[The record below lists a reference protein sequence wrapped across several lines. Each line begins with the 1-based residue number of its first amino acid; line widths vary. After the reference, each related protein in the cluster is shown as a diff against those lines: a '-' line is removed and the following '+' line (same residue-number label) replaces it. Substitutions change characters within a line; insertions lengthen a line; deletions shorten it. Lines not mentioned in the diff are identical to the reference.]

1 MSVNSEDF
9 LLAAEQLLNNGSHE
23 IDYRNCIS
31 RAYYSSFHA
40 LAPLSSHLPPAANY
54 QPKGSHDEKISK
66 LTRCSSNQPEAKTLK
81 AVGYE
86 IQKRK
91 AQRVKADYYIDDTIV
106 RSDAEEQL
114 LKAKF
119 LLKQIANLKTTLYI
133 P

>member
-1 MSVNSEDF
+1 MRVNSDDF

-31 RAYYSSFHA
+31 RAYYASFHA
-40 LAPLSSHLPPAANY
+40 LAPLSNQLPAAANY
-54 QPKGSHDEKISK
+54 QTKGSHDEKISK

-91 AQRVKADYYIDDTIV
+91 SQRVKADYHIDDTIAK
-106 RSDAEEQL
+106 SDAEEQL
-114 LKAKF
+114 IKVKF
-119 LLKQIANLKTTLYI
+119 LLKQIANLKTL
-133 P
+133 